1 MKATPFLIGG
11 LILSAILIVVLF
23 LKLRDVENRLGSAGE
38 PTGAGIAALQESLK
52 SIKAELAA
60 AKELA
65 PGLGEYMTTIQLHA
79 AKLWFAAKANNWEL
93 AAYELH
99 ELEETM
105 DTVKKLNAEKNG
117 VKISN
122 VMDAVL
128 KTQIAQLEDTIKAKN
143 QSQFLKSYDETLS
156 ACNGCHTESGHR
168 FLQIIRPT
176 APPVTNQ
183 KWEPSAKR

>member
-1 MKATPFLIGG
+1 MKHEAYLWGVV
-11 LILSAILIVVLF
+11 ILCVVLVVV
-23 LKLRDVENRLGSAGE
+23 LLWRVLSLDSQVPSLSEPNNAGL
-38 PTGAGIAALQESLK
+38 AALQDSLK
-52 SIKAELAA
+52 RVQADLAA
-60 AKELA
+60 VKELA

-79 AKLWFAAKANNWEL
+79 AKLWFAAKAGNWEL

-105 DTVKKLNAEKNG
+105 EAAKKLNAEKNG

-128 KTQIAQLEDTIKAKN
+128 HTQIAQLEKSIKQKSHTAF
-143 QSQFLKSYDETLS
+143 QKSYDETLS
-156 ACNGCHTESGHR
+156 ACNGCHTEAGYK
-168 FLQIIRPT
+168 FIQIVRPG

-183 KWEPSAKR
+183 KWEPSGN